1 MEFISNYPWYYTLL
15 CLIAGFVFAGIL
27 YYKDKHNV
35 NRTKSLLLL
44 LFSFRFLSVSLIAI
58 LLLDIFIKHT
68 TYEDEKPIIIF
79 AQDNSSSILSN
90 KDSNYIKSNYIND
103 IDNLLENISE
113 KYEVKKYIFDSETD
127 INKTIDFKGKETNI
141 SKLFSDI
148 ENNYANRNVG
158 SIIIASDGIYNKG
171 SNPIYIKQNSN
182 INCIAL
188 GDTTPQK
195 DVWIQNIVHNQVA
208 YLGNTFPVEVTIN
221 ATDLNQ
227 KKINVAINKDGKTIK
242 SETITI
248 NTKSFTKTINFAL
261 EAEKSGVQKYSIV
274 ISKLN
279 EDINPA
285 NNSQS
290 FLIDI
295 IDNRDKILILAS
307 SPHPDISALQQ
318 CINNSQTYEVEIE
331 YISSFNKP
339 LKPYSLVIFHQIQS
353 LPNSIINDLKNN
365 SISYWL
371 IGNIAPSPLIISET
385 KNSGN
390 RFNDVEPY
398 LQENFVLF
406 NLSDELKKFIRE
418 FPAVKCNFGNVKAPN
433 GSSSLLNQKIGSIN
447 TESPLFYFN
456 EVNSVKNAIFNG
468 DGIWKWRLRDFGQNE
483 NHLLF
488 NELILKTVQY
498 LSVKADKSFFRVYSK
513 KIVNENEDLDF
524 TAEVYN
530 QSYELI
536 TEPDVTI
543 NLKDENNKQYA
554 YTFSKKEKIYKLNAG
569 KLSPGEYTY
578 VANVKIGDKSY
589 TKNGAIS
596 IREMVAEKIN
606 TVANHQLLYQLAK
619 ENRGNLY
626 YPDQLA
632 ELQKS
637 ILSDSTIKTITYSQK
652 TLNDLINLKWIFF
665 IILALLSMEWFLRKQ
680 NGKM

>member
-35 NRTKSLLLL
+35 NRTKALLLL
-44 LFSFRFLSVSLIAI
+44 LFSFRFLSVSFIAI

-68 TYEDEKPIIIF
+68 SYEDEKPIIIF
-79 AQDNSSSILSN
+79 AQDNSSSIVCN
-90 KDSNYIKSNYIND
+90 KDSDYIATKYISEINEM
-103 IDNLLENISE
+103 INNLSE
-113 KYEVKKYIFDSETD
+113 KYDVRRYAFDSETE

-141 SKLFSDI
+141 ANVFSDI
-148 ENNYANRNVG
+148 ENNYANKNIG

-171 SNPIYIKQNSN
+171 SNPIYTKQNTL

-188 GDTTPQK
+188 GDTTPRK
-195 DVWIQNIVHNQVA
+195 DVWIQNITHNQVA
-208 YLGNTFPVEVTIN
+208 YLGNSFPIEVTIN
-221 ATDLNQ
+221 ANDLNQ
-227 KKINVAINKDGKTIK
+227 KNINVSILKDGKNIK
-242 SETITI
+242 PEAFTI
-248 NTKSFTKTINFAL
+248 NSNAFTKTINFNL
-261 EAEKSGVQKYSIV
+261 EAEKSGVQKYTV
-274 ISKLN
+274 MISKLT
-279 EDINPA
+279 EDVNYS

-290 FLIDI
+290 FLIDV
-295 IDNRDKILILAS
+295 IDNRDKVLILAS

-318 CINNSQTYEVEIE
+318 SINNSQTYEVDIE
-331 YISSFNKP
+331 YINNFNKP
-339 LKPYSLVIFHQIQS
+339 LKPYSLIIFHQIVS
-353 LPNSIINDLKNN
+353 LPNSIVNDLKNN
-365 SISYWL
+365 AISYWI
-371 IGNIAPSPLIISET
+371 IGTNSPVQLNYSDT

-390 RFNDVEPY
+390 RFNDIEPN
-398 LQENFVLF
+398 LQENFILF
-406 NLSDELKKFIRE
+406 NLSDELKKFIRD
-418 FPAVKCNFGNVKAPN
+418 FPAVKCNFGNVKTPN
-433 GSSSLLNQKIGSIN
+433 GSTSLFNQKIGSVT

-456 EVNSVKNAIFNG
+456 EVNNIKSAVFNG
-468 DGIWKWRLRDFGQNE
+468 DGLWKWRMRDFAQNE

-498 LSVKADKSFFRVYSK
+498 LSVKADKTFFRIYTK
-513 KIVNENEDLDF
+513 KIINENEDLEF

-543 NLKDENNKQYA
+543 NIKDSNNKQYN

-589 TKNGAIS
+589 TKSGAIS

-619 ENRGNLY
+619 QNGGNLY
-626 YPDQLA
+626 YSNQLD
-632 ELQKS
+632 ELQKA
-637 ILSDSTIKTITYSQK
+637 ILSNPNIQTITYSHK
-652 TLNDLINLKWIFF
+652 TLSDLINLRWIFF
-665 IILALLSMEWFLRKQ
+665 IILLLLSTEWFLRKQ